1 MPSYSGIFTLQAQ
14 MQAIAAN
21 NWPSPPPSTIGQ
33 AYGGGYYAGQIGV
46 SSVATHYLVVAPL
59 SSGQTQN
66 SWKTS
71 SDLTTGT
78 DSVINGPAN
87 TAAMIAAGAAAH
99 PCGQFCDNL
108 TVGGYSDW
116 YMPAKNELEVCY
128 YNLKPTTG
136 ANNTSSGINPNAVPA
151 RASSYTSGDPAQT
164 SVAIFQ
170 TGGSEAFSTPQY
182 WSSTQVGGAK
192 PFAAEYQT
200 FSNGFQNDTGKTY
213 SLRVRAVR
221 RVPV

>member
-1 MPSYSGIFTLQAQ
+1 MPSYSGVFTLQAQ

-21 NWPSPPPSTIGQ
+21 NWPAPPPTAIGQ

-46 SSVATHYLVVAPL
+46 GGVATHYLVIGPKASAQSTL
-59 SSGQTQN
+59 Q
-66 SWKTS
+66 WKTEQT
-71 SDLTTGT
+71 LTTGT

-87 TAAMIAAGAAAH
+87 TTAMIAAGGALH

-116 YMPAKNELEVCY
+116 YMPAQNEVEVCF

-136 ANNTSSGINPNAVPA
+136 ANNTSSGINPNAVPV
-151 RASSYTSGDPAQT
+151 RASTYTSGDPAQT

-170 TGGSEAFSTPQY
+170 TGNAEAFDNPQY
-182 WSSTQVGGAK
+182 WASTQFGGGK
-192 PFAAEYQT
+192 PFAAQYQT
-200 FSNGFQNDTGKTY
+200 FSTGFQNDTGKVY
-213 SLRVRAVR
+213 SNRVRAVR
-221 RVPV
+221 RVAV

>member
-1 MPSYSGIFTLQAQ
+1 MPNYSGIWTSRQQ
-14 MQAIAAN
+14 MQAIAAGT
-21 NWPSPPPSTIGQ
+21 WPSPPPTTIGQ

-46 SSVATHYLVVAPL
+46 SSVATHYIIVAPL

-66 SWKTS
+66 QWKTS
-71 SDLTTGT
+71 QDLTSGT

-108 TVGGYSDW
+108 TVGGFSDW
-116 YMPAKNELEVCY
+116 YMPAKNELEICY
-128 YNLKPTTG
+128 YNLKPRAD
-136 ANNTSSGINPNAVPA
+136 ANRTDSGINANAVPA
-151 RASSYTSGDPAQT
+151 RASYYTTGTPAQT

-170 TGGSEAFSTPQY
+170 TGGAEAFSTPQY
-182 WSSTQVGGAK
+182 WSSTQYGGGK
-192 PFAAEYQT
+192 PFASFYQT
-200 FSNGFQNDTGKTY
+200 FSSGYQNDTTKTY

-221 RVPV
+221 RIPV

>member
-14 MQAIAAN
+14 MQAKAAS
-21 NWPSPPPSTIGQ
+21 NWPEPPPTAIGQ

-46 SSVATHYLVVAPL
+46 SGVATHYLVIGPKA
-59 SSGQTQN
+59 SAQTQN
-66 SWKTS
+66 QWKTS
-71 SDLTTGT
+71 NDLTTGT

-116 YMPAKNELEVCY
+116 YMPAQNEVEVCF

-151 RASSYTSGDPAQT
+151 RASTYTSGDPAQT

-170 TGGSEAFSTPQY
+170 TGNAEAFDNPQY
-182 WSSTQVGGAK
+182 WSSTQYGSGK
-192 PFAAEYQT
+192 PFAAQYQT
-200 FSNGFQNDTGKTY
+200 FSTGFQNDTSKIY

-221 RVPV
+221 RVAV